1 MWKGVEEACRASIKQ
16 TEKVTPN
23 RKSAGRYEPF
33 YLTYDKLYFDLKDRF
48 KEMAALNG

>member
-1 MWKGVEEACRASIKQ
+1 
-16 TEKVTPN
+16 VTPN

-33 YLTYDKLYFDLKDRF
+33 YRTYDKLYFDLKDRF